1 MGRGAGRSS
10 PAGVL
15 PWGVGEWPD
24 PSPEHGPETPWGC
37 PSGKCG
43 PCPERRAGP
52 ALASQTRAACAW
64 GQPQSCPRVLMP
76 HPTLS
81 LAPSVLSNSGLEP
94 VLWGHGDGDRP
105 HSGSSYRGA
114 YMLLSLP
121 FFPSWPEVQPCGI
134 LSCYQSFLAVW
145 TLSLMGLVRW
155 CVSTSEFS

>member
-94 VLWGHGDGDRP
+94 VLWGHGDGTDPTLGAPIGARTCCC
-105 HSGSSYRGA
+105 HSLSSPRG
-114 YMLLSLP
+114 LRSNLVVSSPVIRVFWL
-121 FFPSWPEVQPCGI
+121 CG
-134 LSCYQSFLAVW
+134 LCP
-145 TLSLMGLVRW
+145 
-155 CVSTSEFS
+155 